1 MVTAR
6 RRSCLFV
13 VVNLSLI
20 PFVRL
25 FVSAVAQRGQ
35 TARRH
40 QLRSQHGRT
49 QGQGP
54 GQPERGEDT
63 DGKHAKQRD
72 LRREVEELEADGGR
86 QDRWRREL
94 GRGKEGEKRVT

>member
-1 MVTAR
+1 MELADGHSAT
-6 RRSCLFV
+6 SLCLFV

-40 QLRSQHGRT
+40 QLRSQHGRA

-72 LRREVEELEADGGR
+72 VRREVEELEEEGR
-86 QDRWRREL
+86 T
-94 GRGKEGEKRVT
+94 GAGEN

>member
-6 RRSCLFV
+6 RRSRLFV
-13 VVNLSLI
+13 DVNPSLI

-63 DGKHAKQRD
+63 DGKHAKQRE
-72 LRREVEELEADGGR
+72 RPEEGGRGAGGGR